1 MTLLNHSF
9 PKNQKLPKNIYFQ
22 KSYEPKR
29 ETSKSK
35 KCEILED
42 SLHGVTLSAP
52 EKKDTKWAIKKKRCY
67 MVIHN
72 VENRD

>member
-9 PKNQKLPKNIYFQ
+9 PKNQKLSKNIYFQ

-42 SLHGVTLSAP
+42 SLHRVTLSAP
-52 EKKDTKWAIKKKRCY
+52 EKKIPNGPLKKNVAICSK
-67 MVIHN
+67 
-72 VENRD
+72 

>member
-9 PKNQKLPKNIYFQ
+9 PKNQKLQKNIYFQ

-29 ETSKSK
+29 ETSKSE

-42 SLHGVTLSAP
+42 SLHRVTLSAP
-52 EKKDTKWAIKKKRCY
+52 KKKHTKWAIK
-67 MVIHN
+67 
-72 VENRD
+72 